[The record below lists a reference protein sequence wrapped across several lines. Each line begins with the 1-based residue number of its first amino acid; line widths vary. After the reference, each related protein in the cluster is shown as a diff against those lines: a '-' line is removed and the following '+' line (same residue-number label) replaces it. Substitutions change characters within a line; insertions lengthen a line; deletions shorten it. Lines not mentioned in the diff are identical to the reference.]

1 MTAITGSAAFLFF
14 QYNMGILPYLCLVRS
29 ANICRDPVLFGG
41 HNVGRILA
49 TSSRNSNR
57 GLTARQVET
66 ASAPGKYYDLHGL
79 FLKVRPSGSRQW
91 MQRVTINGKRHEL
104 GLGSP
109 PAVSLAMA
117 RKAALENK
125 GKAMLGGDPLQEKRS
140 ARAQLTFVDAVDRYL
155 GSKLTEFGNT
165 KHRKQWRSTLDNYAA
180 PILGTMPVAAIGVQ
194 DVLRVLQPIWSD
206 KTETANRLRGRIEA
220 VLSWA
225 TVAGYREGDNP
236 ARWKGNLS
244 ELLPKPTKISKVTNQ
259 PALSLMDLPRWWS
272 DLAQRDGMAARAL
285 QFLTLTAA
293 RSGEVRGM
301 TWQEVSLPP
310 GDGVEGGLWSIP
322 AARMKNGR
330 DHRVPLTVPAVEL
343 LKSLPRLSD
352 SPFVFFAARGG
363 MLSDM
368 SISAVMRRMQEG
380 QVKLGAPGYLD
391 PKTGRPA
398 VPHGLR
404 SSFRQ
409 WAAEQGYPRDMAE
422 MALAHWMGSEVERA
436 YQRSDMLERRRSMM
450 QDWAAFIAGLPKGKE
465 N

>member
-1 MTAITGSAAFLFF
+1 MNIYGFHDLLSSAKI
-14 QYNMGILPYLCLVRS
+14 YGEP
-29 ANICRDPVLFGG
+29 DLFGG
-41 HNVGRILA
+41 HFGGRILTA
-49 TSSRNSNR
+49 SSRRTNR

-66 ASAPGKYYDLHGL
+66 VSEPGKYYDLHGL
-79 FLKVRPSGSRQW
+79 FLKVRAAGSRQW

-109 PAVSLAMA
+109 PAVTLAMA
-117 RKAALENK
+117 RKVALENK
-125 GKAMLGGDPLQEKRS
+125 GKAMLGGDPLQEKRT
-140 ARAQLTFVDAVDRYL
+140 ARSQLTFSDAVDRYL
-155 GSKLTEFGNT
+155 EAKLTEFGNA
-165 KHRKQWRSTLDNYAA
+165 KHRKQWRATLDTYAA
-180 PILGTMPVAAIGVQ
+180 PTLGSVSVAAIGLQ
-194 DVLRVLQPIWSD
+194 DVLRVLQPIWSE

-244 ELLPKPTKISKVTNQ
+244 EILPKPAKIAKATNH
-259 PALSLMDLPRWWS
+259 PALSLQELPRWWS
-272 DLAQRDGMAARAL
+272 DLTGREGMAAKAL

-310 GDGVEGGLWSIP
+310 GDEVQGGIWSLP

-343 LKSLPRLSD
+343 LKGLPRLSD
-352 SPFVFFAARGG
+352 SPYVFFAARGG

-368 SISAVMRRMQEG
+368 SISAVMRRMHEG
-380 QVKLGAPGYLD
+380 QVRLSAVGYLD
-391 PKTGRPA
+391 PKSLRPA

-422 MALAHWMGSEVERA
+422 MALAHWLGSEVERA
-436 YQRSDMLERRRSMM
+436 YQRSDMLELRRSMM
-450 QDWAAFIAGLPKGKE
+450 QEWAAFVTAGLSRE
-465 N
+465 VNF